1 MARLFGTDGIRRLVG
16 GELTAEM
23 AFKLGLAGAKVLTK
37 PGEKPGMVIG
47 MDTRISS
54 DMLAA
59 ALSAGICSV
68 GGDVHNVG
76 VVPTSA
82 VAHLVRKYGLS
93 AGIMVSA
100 SHNTFEDNGI
110 KFYNGDGYKLTDE
123 TEDKIEELL
132 PFLNEI
138 PQAQGGNVGRIMTD
152 TDGLGDY
159 IEFLKSCIN
168 NISLKGTKIALDC
181 ANGAAYKAAPRVF
194 SELGAN
200 ISVIGDN
207 PDGVNINANCG
218 STHIKTL
225 VNHVKN
231 GDYDLAFAFD
241 GDADRCFAVDSNGFV
256 LDGDMIMNVIA
267 AYRKTKGLLAKD
279 TVVATVMSNLGFLL
293 AAEKCGIKTE
303 QVQVGDRYVLG
314 RMIEGGYNLGG
325 EQSGHIICLDHHTT
339 GDGILTALILSAIA
353 AESGKKLN
361 ELNTMVALP
370 QVLANAVVA
379 NSAKQAVLDDINI
392 INEIKVLTKHFEGR
406 GRVLIRPSGTEALV
420 RVMIEGEDVE
430 EITTHARKLAD
441 MMEET
446 AKKIAV

>member
-16 GELTAEM
+16 AELTAEM
-23 AFKLGLAGAKVLTK
+23 AFKLGLAGAEILTK
-37 PGEKPGMVIG
+37 SGEKPSMVIG

-110 KFYNGDGYKLTDE
+110 KFYNGNGYKLTDDI
-123 TEDKIEELL
+123 EDKIEEML
-132 PFLNEI
+132 PHLNEI
-138 PQAQGGNVGRIMTD
+138 PQAQGDNVGRIMSD

-159 IEFLKSCIN
+159 VEFLKSCVGN
-168 NISLKGTKIALDC
+168 VSLEGMKIALDC

-194 SELGAN
+194 SEIGAK
-200 ISVIGDN
+200 ISVIGDK

-218 STHIKTL
+218 STHIETL
-225 VNHVKN
+225 VDFVKN

-241 GDADRCFAVDSNGFV
+241 GDADRCFAVDSNGNV

-267 AYRKTKGLLAKD
+267 TYWKSKGLLAKD
-279 TVVATVMSNLGFLL
+279 TVVATVMSNLGFFL

-339 GDGILTALILSAIA
+339 GDGVLTALILSVIV
-353 AESGKKLN
+353 AESGKKIN
-361 ELNTMVALP
+361 ELNTMAALP
-370 QVLANAVVA
+370 QVLANAAVA
-379 NSAKQAVLDDINI
+379 NSAKQAVLDDKDI
-392 INEIKVLTKHFEGR
+392 INEIKILTKHFEGR

-430 EITTHARKLAD
+430 EITAHAQRLAD
-441 MMEET
+441 MMEKVAEKVT
-446 AKKIAV
+446 M